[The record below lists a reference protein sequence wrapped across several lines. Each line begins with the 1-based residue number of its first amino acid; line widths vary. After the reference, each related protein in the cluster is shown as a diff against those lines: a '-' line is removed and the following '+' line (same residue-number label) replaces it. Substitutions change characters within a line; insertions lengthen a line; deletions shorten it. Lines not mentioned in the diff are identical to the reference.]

1 MTEFVNL
8 DGLKVKHVIDSQELK
23 LWWCAERAGVHRT
36 TLRRWINGKIARVHA
51 ERAGR
56 LGEALGVSV
65 SEIAIG

>member
-1 MTEFVNL
+1 MSSFVCL
-8 DGLKVKHVIDSQELK
+8 DRLKITRAIDSQDLK

-36 TLRRWINGKIARVHA
+36 TLRRWINGKIARVHV

-65 SEIAIG
+65 SEIAIA

>member
-1 MTEFVNL
+1 MTSFISL
-8 DGLKVKHVIDSQELK
+8 DGSKITRAIDSQELK

-36 TLRRWINGKIARVHA
+36 TLRRWINGKIARVRV

-65 SEIAIG
+65 SEIALA